1 MACPFI
7 DNPVNEEARI
17 IRRAF
22 LPPPG
27 LFQDRTNPLTHTD
40 AYLWESCT
48 LFFHIGFPNVL
59 GCIDCSHVRIVA
71 PSGPVERDYVDRRN
85 DHSLN
90 VQMICDANYLITN
103 IEAKWPGGVHD
114 ARIFRASS
122 VAQRL
127 AQREFE
133 GILLGDRGY
142 PCLPYLL
149 TPYSDPGTE
158 AEEAFNGALNSTR
171 ARIEMVFGQLK
182 SRFQCL
188 KYWRVA
194 PERAC
199 DITVACAILHNIATI
214 RSHPQKEAPGRH
226 TGGEMGGPQSHARRH
241 GWEGREGPL

>member
-1 MACPFI
+1 M
-7 DNPVNEEARI
+7 EEVRAVYLSLKQFLNIYITFPGHNDLQRI
-17 IRRAF
+17 KETFYAIA
-22 LPPPG
+22 
-27 LFQDRTNPLTHTD
+27 
-40 AYLWESCT
+40 
-48 LFFHIGFPNVL
+48 GFPNVL

-85 DHSLN
+85 HHSLN

-103 IEAKWPGGVHD
+103 IEVKWPVGVHD

-122 VAQRL
+122 VLQRL

-133 GILLGDRGY
+133 GIFLGDRGY
-142 PCLPYLL
+142 PCLPYRL

-188 KYWRVA
+188 KYLRVA

-214 RSHPQKEAPGRH
+214 RRERLLGVTLEETWEDPNRMPEDMDGRAVRDLYRDTH
-226 TGGEMGGPQSHARRH
+226 FA
-241 GWEGREGPL
+241 